1 MANPKFDRSSRGA
14 FVMVKL
20 PERGC
25 SWAECDT
32 KDRVLEA
39 VGRYPS
45 KGHTLRPR
53 LTLTLSRVGATEAR
67 GIGGNSDP

>member
-1 MANPKFDRSSRGA
+1 MA
-14 FVMVKL
+14 KL

-25 SWAECDT
+25 SWAECDA

-39 VGRYPS
+39 VGRYLS

-53 LTLTLSRVGATEAR
+53 LTLTLSRVGATEAER
-67 GIGGNSDP
+67 IGGKPDP